1 MLHVAYRSRILNWLL
16 HAFFPEIEPLQ
27 IYSQICL
34 HGNKIVFSGVCL
46 VHSSVSQ
53 CRWCSR
59 GAIAFLWLISQRLHL
74 DGPIQDF
81 RLIDP
86 LYSDYSSDV
95 DVEIVN
101 DYQNGLIA
109 HSWKWLYSIILLSS
123 MQVWPWRFLR
133 CVLCHH
139 AFISPLRY
147 RHETGL
153 CEMDHCLVNTVWY
166 TI

>member
-34 HGNKIVFSGVCL
+34 HGEQNRVQRC
-46 VHSSVSQ
+46 SSSSFIRVSVQ
-53 CRWCSR
+53 VMLSR
-59 GAIAFLWLISQRLHL
+59 SYCTPMTYLATSSPWRPL
-74 DGPIQDF
+74 QDF

-95 DVEIVN
+95 DGEIVN

-109 HSWKWLYSIILLSS
+109 HSWKWLYSVILLSS

-139 AFISPLRY
+139 VFISPLRY
-147 RHETGL
+147 WHETGL